1 MLVVKDIRRR
11 SVDGMAEVRAR
22 VSCGRRAMP
31 SQDAWIR
38 YPESRLAHL
47 APTSDAWVPAMLL
60 PAMRLGMPL
69 RIEGAVSERMLAST
83 NRYMD
88 IIHGWC
94 RDYRPVPIEADE
106 VRPSVTGGRE
116 AVSYFSAGVDSF
128 YTALVMGGP
137 DVPPDRRV
145 RTLLYVMGFDVFADD
160 AAGNQGA
167 LQAVTASAAE
177 LGMDLLCVSTNLR
190 SVTRRLCGWGYYHG
204 TLLASVALGLAG
216 ALRLAYV
223 PSTYTLESGVS
234 HGSHPDLDPLWST
247 ESLEFVHHGA
257 DVLRT
262 EKIFTHVAKSP
273 TALKYLRVCSRGDHG
288 AANCG
293 HCIVCVRCRIN
304 MAVAGVLDQCRTL
317 DAPLDYREIRHM
329 RYEGPG
335 GRHYAR
341 DNLQA
346 AVARGADPELIDA
359 IRFSL
364 SPVARLMPWYWSF
377 YAHKASR
384 AVRRHLLG
392 GILEKATWQRWLKE

>member
-60 PAMRLGMPL
+60 PAMRLRMPL
-69 RIEGAVSERMLAST
+69 RIEGAVSERLLAAT
-83 NRYMD
+83 NQYMD

-128 YTALVMGGP
+128 YTALVMGAAG
-137 DVPPDRRV
+137 VPEDRRV
-145 RTLLYVMGFDVFADD
+145 RTLLYVAGFDVHADD
-160 AAGNQGA
+160 TAGNQGA
-167 LQAVTASAAE
+167 RDSVAAAAAE
-177 LGMDLLCVSTNLR
+177 LGMDLLCASTNLR
-190 SVTRRLCGWGYYHG
+190 QVTRRLCLWRYYHG
-204 TLLASVALGLAG
+204 PMLAAVTLGLAG
-216 ALRLAYV
+216 AVRRAYV
-223 PSTYTLESGVS
+223 PSTYSTRTPLP
-234 HGSHPDLDPLWST
+234 HGSHPEVDPLWST

-262 EKIFTHVAKSP
+262 EKIFSHVGRSP
-273 TALKYLRVCSRGDHG
+273 VALTYLRVCDHGNHG
-288 AANCG
+288 AANCN
-293 HCIVCVRCRIN
+293 HCIVCLRSRIN
-304 MAVAGVLDQCRTL
+304 LALAGVLDRCQTL
-317 DAPLDYREIRHM
+317 HGPLDYREIRRM
-329 RYEGPG
+329 RFEGPG
-335 GRHYAR
+335 GRLLSE

-346 AVARGADPELIDA
+346 AVACGADPQLIDA
-359 IRFSL
+359 IRFTL
-364 SPVARLMPWYWSF
+364 SPTTRLMPRYWPV
-377 YAHKASR
+377 YAQRASR
-384 AVRRHLLG
+384 AVRRYLFG